1 MPPKFEG
8 QRTRERNLEK
18 ARESKRVCLSDEATF
33 VTAAQ
38 EPSVEPKTASERGTQ
53 ELVDVLN
60 LSVDALH

>member
-8 QRTRERNLEK
+8 QRTRERNREK

-38 EPSVEPKTASERGTQ
+38 EPSV
-53 ELVDVLN
+53 DDHDLN
-60 LSVDALH
+60 P